1 MRIAIISDLKNWEW
15 AGCEELWAAL
25 AASALRRGNRVAAFL
40 SRASVSRQKVDPLVA
55 MGLEVNLGHNPSQ
68 LVQRIRRWSWRLE
81 NVTSR
86 LLPVFASLENF
97 APDVLLVNCGDAI
110 PTALFLRE
118 LEVVRALRL
127 PYVVICHNSY
137 LFDKPTEGRHRD
149 ATIRYYLGARQVC
162 FVAERTRREVEHLLG
177 TGLPSVRI
185 VRNPVNMT
193 DIAPILMPDVSD
205 VRIASIGRLAINSK
219 GQDILLGALGAPEFK
234 DKVWKLSVYGGGP
247 HLEHLKRLA
256 HHYGIADRVEFR
268 GYVDDIRA
276 IWKEH
281 QLLALSSR
289 VESAPLVVVEAML
302 CARPCVV
309 NNVGGVTEWITEP
322 ETGFVSE
329 GQHIDSFR
337 MALGRAWLR
346 KCDWASIG
354 TRARDIALKLI
365 DPDPGSTLLEILLKV
380 VRGE

>member
-1 MRIAIISDLKNWEW
+1 MLPVGSSQYSHHWRTLRLMYCSSIA
-15 AGCEELWAAL
+15 
-25 AASALRRGNRVAAFL
+25 VTL
-40 SRASVSRQKVDPLVA
+40 SR
-55 MGLEVNLGHNPSQ
+55 
-68 LVQRIRRWSWRLE
+68 RRCSYANWRSSERCACLMSSF
-81 NVTSR
+81 VTT
-86 LLPVFASLENF
+86 
-97 APDVLLVNCGDAI
+97 AI
-110 PTALFLRE
+110 
-118 LEVVRALRL
+118 
-127 PYVVICHNSY
+127 
-137 LFDKPTEGRHRD
+137 
-149 ATIRYYLGARQVC
+149 
-162 FVAERTRREVEHLLG
+162 VAERTRREVEHLLG